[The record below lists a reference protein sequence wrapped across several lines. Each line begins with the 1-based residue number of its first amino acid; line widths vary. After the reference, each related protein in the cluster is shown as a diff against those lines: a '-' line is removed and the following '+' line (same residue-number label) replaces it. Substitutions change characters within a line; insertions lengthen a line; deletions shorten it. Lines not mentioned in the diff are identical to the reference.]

1 MVKSKSKSAT
11 HEPEPVYGLP
21 PVFVHELAIA
31 LPLAGEV
38 NWGMEVFAVN
48 QLRRITDG
56 KGIKLGVVDT
66 GIDLAH
72 PLLQNC
78 AGFKSFAGGEWDR
91 NGHGTHCSGT
101 VFGTDPR
108 IGVAPGATGYHGKGL
123 GDSGSGGNG
132 LISAIE
138 WCVEQGCTVVSNSW
152 GGGGQSQA
160 WEQVF
165 RRLADAGIWLVFAG
179 GNSGPNT
186 PNSDWP
192 GRSENLINV
201 AALNS
206 NLTPA
211 SFSSAG
217 DKLDTSGPGV
227 DIWSCKSGGGFARM
241 SGTSMATPFVAGLLG
256 LYRRALELKGLP
268 IPKVHELR
276 AQLFKSS
283 TDIHTPGDDR
293 RTGPGWL
300 APALLALGLEPL
312 PPPVGATHVRDR
324 IPARGTH

>member
-1 MVKSKSKSAT
+1 M
-11 HEPEPVYGLP
+11 EPVYGLP
-21 PVFVHELAIA
+21 PVERGPIAEA

-38 NWGMEVFAVN
+38 NWGMDVFGVAK
-48 QLRRITDG
+48 LRSITDG
-56 KGIKLGVVDT
+56 SGIKLGVVDT
-66 GIDLAH
+66 GIDRSH
-72 PLLQNC
+72 PILQNC
-78 AGFKSFAGGEWDR
+78 AGAKDFTGSGSGFNDR

-132 LISAIE
+132 LIAAIE
-138 WCVEQGCTVVSNSW
+138 WCIEQGCTVVSNSW
-152 GGGGQSQA
+152 GGGGQSQS
-160 WEQVF
+160 WEVSF
-165 RRLADAGIWLVFAG
+165 RKWAEAGIWLIFAG

-186 PNSDWP
+186 SDSDWP
-192 GRSENLINV
+192 GRSENLLNV

-217 DKLDTSGPGV
+217 SKLDTSGPGV
-227 DIWSCKSGGGFARM
+227 NIWSARPGGGFQQM

-268 IPKVHELR
+268 IPNVYELR
-276 AQLFKSS
+276 KKLFSRS
-283 TDIHTPGDDR
+283 TDTHTPGDDR
-293 RTGPGWL
+293 RTGPGWVT
-300 APALLALGLEPL
+300 PVLLELDLTPL
-312 PPPVGATHVRDR
+312 PPPVA
-324 IPARGTH
+324 